1 MLLTGAASSLIMP
14 MVAPGITVLNV
25 SNYLEWLPSAR
36 LEDPM
41 CQLSTARPLP
51 LGRQVERT
59 HHSGLITFVSGLIG
73 PEWFERKFL
82 RERSR
87 IY

>member
-1 MLLTGAASSLIMP
+1 M
-14 MVAPGITVLNV
+14 APGGRARWV
-25 SNYLEWLPSAR
+25 SGSPAKPPAYAG

-41 CQLSTARPLP
+41 CQLPTARPLP

-59 HHSGLITFVSGLIG
+59 HHSGLITYVSGLIG